1 MTVIRVA
8 FQGEPGAFGED
19 AIVKFFG
26 SADVVTVPERQF
38 ADVVAVVEDGRADYA
53 VLPVENTIAGAVV
66 AAARALADSALRT
79 TGNVTV
85 PVKQCL
91 LAVPGAR
98 LSDLTTVVS
107 HPVAL
112 AQCTKF
118 LLAHPQLKA
127 FPSFDTAGA
136 AREVATAG
144 DIRIAAIA
152 GRRAATLYRL
162 DVLAEGIQDRPDN
175 ETRFVIVARSENL

>member
-1 MTVIRVA
+1 MTMIKVA

-19 AIVKFFG
+19 AIVIFFG
-26 SADVVTVPERQF
+26 SADVVSVPERAF
-38 ADVVAVVEDGRADYA
+38 VDVVAAINDGRADYG

-66 AAARALADSALRT
+66 DAKRALAQSALRT
-79 TGNVTV
+79 TGDVTV
-85 PVKQCL
+85 AVNQCL
-91 LAVPGAR
+91 LAIPGAA
-98 LSDLTTVVS
+98 LDDLTAVTS

-118 LLAHPQLKA
+118 LSAHPRLKA

-144 DIRIAAIA
+144 HLDMAAIA
-152 GRRAATLYRL
+152 GRRAAELYAL
-162 DVLAEGIQDRPDN
+162 DILAEGIQDRADN
-175 ETRFVIVARSENL
+175 ETRFVIVAR